1 MGSFRLTQLAITDLR
16 SIGLY
21 TQTTWERKQRNRYL
35 TKLDQVFHLLAQEP
49 QRGRACDDIR
59 AEFREPFDFPAEQST
74 DNSYRLCDNY
84 SYYDPI
90 LINRGNNGR
99 EL

>member
-59 AEFREPFDFPAEQST
+59 AGYRKYHVGRHLIFYRAEQ
-74 DNSYRLCDNY
+74 DDIEIIR
-84 SYYDPI
+84 I
-90 LINRGNNGR
+90 LHDSMDIESHLDDG
-99 EL
+99 